1 MLRGVNSIL
10 VETPPCWQ
18 NPLLEVRDPATFM
31 TAHRRANAI
40 LAYIVGAALLVA
52 ALYLSFELG
61 RYRAGYAILDAQR
74 QAGALEALIAER
86 DATIEDLRR
95 QEAILE
101 TTEDID
107 RETYSRIEETLD
119 ELQAKIQAQ
128 EEELAFYR
136 GIVSPGDG
144 VAGLRIQDFEIVAAD
159 AEQRHM
165 LRLILVQAIVHNQRV
180 KGAVKVRFTGV
191 LDTTP
196 AAFDLAQLVAEG
208 EAQEIAYDFR
218 YFQSIEQALVLPV
231 GFEPA
236 TVEVEIWPREPRG
249 ERITRSFEWAA
260 VTG

>member
-1 MLRGVNSIL
+1 MATKRRLSAIL
-10 VETPPCWQ
+10 V
-18 NPLLEVRDPATFM
+18 VIA
-31 TAHRRANAI
+31 
-40 LAYIVGAALLVA
+40 GAAVLLAA

-74 QAGALEALIAER
+74 EIGALEKLVADR
-86 DATIEDLRR
+86 DATIESLRR

-101 TTEDID
+101 TAEDID
-107 RETYSRIEETLD
+107 RETYNQIEATLD

-144 VAGLRIQDFEIVAAD
+144 VAGLRIQDFEIVSTD
-159 AEQRHM
+159 SEQRHI

-180 KGAVKVRFTGV
+180 KGSVKVRLTGM
-191 LDTTP
+191 LDAAP
-196 AAFDLAQLVAEG
+196 AEFDLAELVADG
-208 EAQEIAYDFR
+208 EAQEIGYDFR
-218 YFQSIEQALVLPV
+218 YFQSIEHALVLPV

-249 ERITRSFEWAA
+249 ERIARSFEWAA

>member
-1 MLRGVNSIL
+1 M
-10 VETPPCWQ
+10 TPK
-18 NPLLEVRDPATFM
+18 
-31 TAHRRANAI
+31 RRANVI
-40 LAYIVGAALLVA
+40 LVVVACAALLAA

-74 QAGALEALIAER
+74 EIGALEGLIADR
-86 DATIEDLRR
+86 DATIENLRR

-101 TTEDID
+101 TAEDID
-107 RETYSRIEETLD
+107 RETYTRIEAMLD

-144 VAGLRIQDFEIVAAD
+144 VAGLRIQDFKIVSAD
-159 AEQRHM
+159 SEQRHI

-180 KGAVKVRFTGV
+180 KGSVKVRLTGR
-191 LDTTP
+191 LDSAP
-196 AAFDLAQLVAEG
+196 ASFDLAELVADG

-218 YFQSIEQALVLPV
+218 YFQSIEHAMTLPV
-231 GFEPA
+231 GFVPA

-249 ERITRSFEWAA
+249 ERTTRTFEWAA

>member
-1 MLRGVNSIL
+1 MSSKRRGG
-10 VETPPCWQ
+10 
-18 NPLLEVRDPATFM
+18 
-31 TAHRRANAI
+31 AI
-40 LAYIVGAALLVA
+40 LAYALGAALLGA

-61 RYRAGYAILDAQR
+61 RYRAGYAILDAR
-74 QAGALEALIAER
+74 REAGDLRALLATR

-95 QEAILE
+95 QEAIRVTSE
-101 TTEDID
+101 EID
-107 RETYSRIEETLD
+107 RETYARVEATLD

-144 VAGLRIQDFEIVAAD
+144 VAGLRIQEFQIVPED
-159 AEQRHM
+159 SEQRHV

-180 KGAVKVRFTGV
+180 KGSVKVRMSGM
-191 LDTTP
+191 LGAEP
-196 AAFDLAQLVAEG
+196 AEFDLTELVAEG

-218 YFQSIEQALVLPV
+218 YFQSIEHALVLPV

-249 ERITRSFEWAA
+249 ERITRSFEWTA
-260 VTG
+260 VSG

>member
-1 MLRGVNSIL
+1 MATKRRVSAIL
-10 VETPPCWQ
+10 VII
-18 NPLLEVRDPATFM
+18 A
-31 TAHRRANAI
+31 
-40 LAYIVGAALLVA
+40 GAAVLLAA

-74 QAGALEALIAER
+74 EIRGLEALIAER
-86 DATIEDLRR
+86 DATIEGLRR

-107 RETYSRIEETLD
+107 RETYTRIEATLD

-144 VAGLRIQDFEIVAAD
+144 VAGLRIQDFEIVSAD
-159 AEQRHM
+159 SEQRHI

-180 KGAVKVRFTGV
+180 KGSVKVRLTGM
-191 LDTTP
+191 LDAAP
-196 AAFDLAQLVAEG
+196 AAFDLAELVADG

-249 ERITRSFEWAA
+249 ERISRSFEWAA

>member
-1 MLRGVNSIL
+1 
-10 VETPPCWQ
+10 
-18 NPLLEVRDPATFM
+18 
-31 TAHRRANAI
+31 AI
-40 LAYIVGAALLVA
+40 
-52 ALYLSFELG
+52 F
-61 RYRAGYAILDAQR
+61 
-74 QAGALEALIAER
+74 
-86 DATIEDLRR
+86 
-95 QEAILE
+95 E

-107 RETYSRIEETLD
+107 RETYARIETTLD

-144 VAGLRIQDFEIVAAD
+144 VAGLRIQDFKILPAD
-159 AEQRHM
+159 SEQRHL
-165 LRLILVQAIVHNQRV
+165 LRLILVQAIVQNQRV
-180 KGAVKVRFTGV
+180 KGAVKVRLTGV
-191 LDTTP
+191 LDAAP
-196 AAFDLAQLVAEG
+196 AAFDLAELVTDG

-218 YFQSIEQALVLPV
+218 YFQSIEHALVLPA

>member
-1 MLRGVNSIL
+1 
-10 VETPPCWQ
+10 
-18 NPLLEVRDPATFM
+18 M
-31 TAHRRANAI
+31 TITRRSSTI
-40 LAYIVGAALLVA
+40 LAYAVGGTLFAA

-61 RYRAGYAILDAQR
+61 RYRAGYAIIDAQR
-74 QAGALEALIAER
+74 QAGALEELIAAR
-86 DATIEDLRR
+86 DATIESLRR

-101 TTEDID
+101 TSEDID
-107 RETYSRIEETLD
+107 RETYTRIEATLD

-144 VAGLRIQDFEIVAAD
+144 VAGLRIQDFHIAPTD
-159 AEQRHM
+159 AEQRHT

-180 KGAVKVRFTGV
+180 KGSVKVRLNGM
-191 LDTTP
+191 LGAEP
-196 AAFDLAQLVAEG
+196 AVFDLAELVTES
-208 EAQEIAYDFR
+208 ETQEIAYDFR
-218 YFQSIEQALVLPV
+218 YFQSIEQALVLPA

-249 ERITRSFEWAA
+249 ERITRSFEWTA

>member
-1 MLRGVNSIL
+1 MHCGVNSIL
-10 VETPPCWQ
+10 VEGPSLRQ
-18 NPLLEVRDPATFM
+18 NPRLEVSDLATLM
-31 TAHRRANAI
+31 TAVRRINVF
-40 LAYIVGAALLVA
+40 LVCVVGAGLLAA

-74 QAGALEALIAER
+74 EVGALKDLIAAR
-86 DATIEDLRR
+86 DTTIEDLRR

-107 RETYSRIEETLD
+107 RETYTRIEASLD

-144 VAGLRIQDFEIVAAD
+144 VAGLRIQDFKVVPAD

-165 LRLILVQAIVHNQRV
+165 MRLILVQAIVHNQRV
-180 KGAVKVRFTGV
+180 KGAVKVRLTGT
-191 LDTTP
+191 LGDAP
-196 AAFDLAQLVAEG
+196 AAFDFTELVAEG
-208 EAQEIAYDFR
+208 EAQDIAYDFR
-218 YFQSIEQALVLPV
+218 YFQSIEHALVLPV
-231 GFEPA
+231 GFEPV

-249 ERITRSFEWAA
+249 ERTTRSFEWAA

>member
-1 MLRGVNSIL
+1 MASKRRVSAIL
-10 VETPPCWQ
+10 VIC
-18 NPLLEVRDPATFM
+18 A
-31 TAHRRANAI
+31 
-40 LAYIVGAALLVA
+40 GAAVLLAA

-74 QAGALEALIAER
+74 EIGALEALVAER
-86 DATIEDLRR
+86 DATIEGLRR

-107 RETYSRIEETLD
+107 RETYTQIEATLD

-144 VAGLRIQDFEIVAAD
+144 VAGLRIQDFKIVSAD
-159 AEQRHM
+159 SEQRHI

-180 KGAVKVRFTGV
+180 KGSVKVRLTGT
-191 LDTTP
+191 LDAAP
-196 AAFDLAQLVAEG
+196 AAFDLADLVADG

-218 YFQSIEQALVLPV
+218 YFQSIEHALVLPV

-249 ERITRSFEWAA
+249 ERTTRSFEWAA